1 MNTSMNA
8 VNYLCYAAKQAA
20 GQTNYFVVVRDK
32 IIAQGPDLRA
42 ALNQDVRGAKLYTLF
57 EPNPEE
63 LLLASNAGVR
73 AVYFAL
79 SKHDAVRLGVTP
91 LVPWWVPPLVP
102 RSVRYARETILRKWN
117 VWRR

>member
-1 MNTSMNA
+1 MSA

-20 GQTNYFVVVRDK
+20 GKTNYFVMVRDK
-32 IIAQGPDLRA
+32 MIIAQGPDLRA
-42 ALNQDVRGAKLYTLF
+42 ALNQDVRGAKLYMLF

-79 SKHDAVRLGVTP
+79 SKHDAARLGVTP
-91 LVPWWVPPLVP
+91 LIPWWVPPLVP